1 MGFYRMLVQVT
12 WVGAILSVVMEAAA
26 TEYPVALPNCP
37 EKCGDVKIPYPF
49 GMTKDCYLNDSARN
63 FFINCPNLLSG
74 QPPPMIGKGNLIVT
88 NISINGEIDILMSK
102 SQDCDN
108 DSADR
113 ERNDGSTSLI
123 VQSFTVSVTK
133 NKFVAVGCD
142 TYAYLNGELNGS
154 EFSTGCLSRCKNI
167 QNIVD
172 GNCSGI
178 GCCQIPIPGG
188 LKRVYFKAYSF
199 NQYVDVSDF
208 SPCSYA
214 FIIQEDKFKF
224 SSNNLTGLRNTS
236 RLPMV
241 LDWAVGNESCEA
253 AQNKENYLC
262 GANSRCIELNP
273 NSGPG
278 YRCNCNKGYEGNPYL
293 KDGCQGIQLI
303 YISTIIFQKIII
315 INIFFQRNHH
325 MCIYIYVGGES
336 R

>member
-1 MGFYRMLVQVT
+1 MGFYRMLDQVT
-12 WVGAILSVVMEAAA
+12 WVGAILSVVMAAAA

-63 FFINCPNLLSG
+63 FFIDCTNLLSG
-74 QPPPMIGKGNLIVT
+74 QAKIGTGNLIVT
-88 NISINGEIDILMSK
+88 NISINGEIDILMFK
-102 SQDCDN
+102 SQDCYN
-108 DSADR
+108 DSDELR
-113 ERNDGSTSLI
+113 QSNDGSSLR
-123 VQSFTVSVTK
+123 VPSFTVSVTK

-142 TYAYLNGELNGS
+142 TYAYLNGNLNGS

-178 GCCQIPIPGG
+178 GCCQIPIPEG
-188 LKRVYFKAYSF
+188 LKRVSFQAYNF
-199 NQYVDVSDF
+199 NRYEDVWDF

-224 SSNNLTGLRNTS
+224 SSDNLTSLRNTR